1 MNPKVVLP
9 PPFLLLLLF
18 IDVISFETE
27 RVDPIG
33 VCWGG
38 FSCTEGPFPETD
50 MVVVG
55 EVAVVAEDAIRQSF
69 SNGIIEGTV
78 SVLEDEGGTK
88 PALKLG
94 ELTVR
99 CFFEA
104 GGC

>member
-1 MNPKVVLP
+1 M
-9 PPFLLLLLF
+9 
-18 IDVISFETE
+18 VI
-27 RVDPIG
+27 
-33 VCWGG
+33 
-38 FSCTEGPFPETD
+38 
-50 MVVVG
+50 VG
-55 EVAVVAEDAIRQSF
+55 EVAVVAEDAIPPIRQSF